1 MKNYDKYYLG
11 FDISTSTIGIAIYTE
26 DKKPYVIE
34 HLNIDT
40 FDNVEQDNKYI
51 YKALSFENKLIKL
64 SEEYN
69 IKDIFVEAPLKNAKK
84 IDTVVELAKMNAI
97 CCFSIQ
103 KVFNIFPKMLTVR
116 EARALFCPEFLEM
129 DTVYKKNKNF
139 SRKIRKYLQLI
150 PESEKKTPYKKY
162 KYVLD
167 HIDSTFNEPPTYK
180 TQEKVWKFPK
190 EIDQKEYMLK
200 KIIKVYP
207 FLEKHLEYN
216 SKNKLKKENYDRTD
230 ACVVVEAGLK
240 KFY

>member
-1 MKNYDKYYLG
+1 MKNYEQFFLG

-26 DKKPYVIE
+26 DRKPYVIE

-51 YKALSFENKLIKL
+51 YKALSFENKLISL
-64 SEEYN
+64 NEEYK

-97 CCFSIQ
+97 CCYSIQ
-103 KVFNIFPKMLTVR
+103 KIFNIFPKMLTVR
-116 EARALFCPEFLEM
+116 DARALFCPEFLEI

-139 SRKIRKYLQLI
+139 NKKIRKYLKLI
-150 PESEKKTPYKKY
+150 PETDKKTPFKKY
-162 KYVLD
+162 SYVVK
-167 HIDSTFNEPPTYK
+167 HIDSSFDEKPTYRA
-180 TQEKVWKFPK
+180 EEPVWKFPQ
-190 EIDQKEYMLK
+190 ELDQKEYMLK
-200 KIIKVYP
+200 KIIKKYP
-207 FLEKHLEYN
+207 FLEKNLEYN
-216 SKNKLKKENYDRTD
+216 SKNILKKENYDRTD